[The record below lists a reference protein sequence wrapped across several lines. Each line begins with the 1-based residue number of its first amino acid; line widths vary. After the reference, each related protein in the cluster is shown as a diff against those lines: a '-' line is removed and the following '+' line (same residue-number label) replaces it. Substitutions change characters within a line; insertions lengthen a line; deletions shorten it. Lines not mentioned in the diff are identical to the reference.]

1 MGGGRCLPKPGLTM
15 RRIFVPGPLADFMDV
30 KGESARHI
38 GFSLRMAVGDALGV
52 AGQDG
57 RCGEAEIVRMTGDT
71 VTLALKKIIDS
82 TEPPV
87 DVWLA
92 QALPKS
98 DKMDFI
104 VQKAVELGV
113 KGLFPLQA
121 ANCVVRYDPAKQ
133 ADKLRR
139 WQKIAQEAA
148 QQCGR
153 GVIPE
158 VGPFVTLPSLFD
170 QVPADTRV
178 LTLYEGPGREGLRSI
193 LSTDFCGSWVLIV
206 GPEGGLAE
214 AEVEYCRSWG
224 ARTAGLGPRILRTE
238 TAGLAAL
245 SAIMYEC
252 GDLGGM

>member
-1 MGGGRCLPKPGLTM
+1 MGGCGCVPEPGLTM
-15 RRIFVPGPLADFMDV
+15 RRIFVQGPLSDFMDV
-30 KGESARHI
+30 KGEAARHI
-38 GFSLRMAVGDALGV
+38 GLSLRMAVGDKLGV

-57 RCGEAEIVRMTGDT
+57 RCGEAEIVRITPET
-71 VTLALKKIIDS
+71 VTMALKNISDS

-92 QALPKS
+92 QALPKG
-98 DKMDFI
+98 DKMDLI

-113 KGLFPLQA
+113 KGIIPLQTTH
-121 ANCVVRYDPAKQ
+121 CIVRYDEGKQ
-133 ADKLRR
+133 KEKLRR
-139 WQKIAQEAA
+139 WQKISQEAA

-153 GVIPE
+153 GIIPS

-170 QVPADTRV
+170 RALPETRV
-178 LTLYEGPGREGLRSI
+178 LTLYEGKERQGLRS
-193 LSTDFCGSWVLIV
+193 LLAQDFCGSWILIV

-214 AEVEYCRSWG
+214 SEADYCRSRG
-224 ARTAGLGPRILRTE
+224 AAMAGLGPRILRTE

-252 GDLGGM
+252 GDLGGI